1 MSKDDEPQIEVTGLG
16 PIVQTWPKARKD
28 AHLRA
33 RRLRVEQ
40 AELRGLTVRRIAEAV
55 QVDVHTA
62 HDDLKHVRA
71 ARSEAFGET
80 IIREQREL
88 EHARLEDTRSRIVGD
103 MQSRPA
109 QGDQPA
115 VPAKLTA
122 WQGYRL
128 LLQVGRQ
135 KAELLGLNVPQKV
148 HLQEI
153 PAGDPSA
160 EGLEEAERPQ
170 TLAELLGTSTENASE
185 LARVIHMATKRGA

>member
-1 MSKDDEPQIEVTGLG
+1 MSDEKIEVTGLG
-16 PIVQTWPKARKD
+16 PIVQTWPKARKE
-28 AHLRA
+28 AHLSA

-40 AELRGLTVRRIAEAV
+40 AELRGLSVRRIAEAV

-80 IIREQREL
+80 MIREEREL
-88 EHARLEDTRSRIVGD
+88 ERARLEDTRSRIVGD
-103 MQSRPA
+103 MTARPERD
-109 QGDQPA
+109 GQPA

-128 LLQVGRQ
+128 LLQVSRQ
-135 KAELLGLNVPQKV
+135 KSELLGLNVPQKV
-148 HLQEI
+148 HLTEI

-160 EGLEEAERPQ
+160 DGLEEAERPR
-170 TLAELLGTSTENASE
+170 TLADLLGGDREAAGK
-185 LARVIHMATKRGA
+185 LAEVIHMATKRGA